1 MRFGMMMLAA
11 AMLAGSAALSQAR
24 ANMLLNP
31 GFESDLT
38 NWSPTV
44 GDPAPQMNDWR
55 ISTWSGDQ
63 RTPESAK
70 AAVLDV
76 KSTVD
81 TGGGSYWNLLAQVAF
96 VTAGESYNV
105 SAWERTAA
113 LAGHSESWIE
123 VQFLASDNSILQQFQ
138 SAHVTTDQGFTQM
151 SVTDSGNMDLL
162 APMNAVAVRVQAVV
176 EQRSAEPVGNIEYHV
191 FDDFS
196 LTPVPEP
203 AVGATVAVAAAAVSL
218 RRVRRARTV

>member
-1 MRFGMMMLAA
+1 
-11 AMLAGSAALSQAR
+11 
-24 ANMLLNP
+24 MLLNP
-31 GFESDLT
+31 GFENDFT

-44 GDPAPQMNDWR
+44 GDPAPQMNVWR

-63 RTPESAK
+63 RTPDSTK

-81 TGGGSYWNLLAQVAF
+81 AGGGSYWNLLAQVAP

-105 SAWERTAA
+105 SAWEKTAG
-113 LAGHSESWIE
+113 LAGHSESWVE
-123 VQFLASDNSILQQFQ
+123 VQFLASDNSILRQYQ
-138 SAHVTTDQGFTQM
+138 SAHVSTDQAFTQM
-151 SVTDSGNMDLL
+151 NVTDLGNLNLL
-162 APMNAVAVRVQAVV
+162 APSGAVSVRVQAVV
-176 EQRSAEPVGNIEYHV
+176 EQKSAEPFGNTEYHV

-203 AVGATVAVAAAAVSL
+203 AMAATVALAAGALSL
-218 RRVRRARTV
+218 RRVRRNRAV